1 MKVAVPFPYVWPLPC
16 GPHVYLQNCVA
27 CSDEDRVHLLLQQT
41 DSQHQ
46 LYTAAV
52 HIDTTHALSPVL
64 MFLILSNLFDGKF
77 RRFSP
82 QNNNSLHFYTRLQSC
97 VVNWGVLFTFG
108 PWIVS

>member
-52 HIDTTHALSPVL
+52 HIDTIHTLSPVL
-64 MFLILSNLFDGKF
+64 MFLILSNLFDDFLLKIIIAF
-77 RRFSP
+77 IST
-82 QNNNSLHFYTRLQSC
+82 QDCNL
-97 VVNWGVLFTFG
+97 VL
-108 PWIVS
+108 